1 MTLTEAK
8 VETAEH
14 IRSKM
19 VPCNICNS
27 DDYDVLF
34 PAGKA
39 QVHQIVK
46 CKNCGLIYSNPQ
58 TDNVGAV
65 EKNYLEFTNGTSD
78 AAFEEALK
86 DFTPEK
92 NQYLKKQFLQ
102 LKDYHK
108 IIDFVDKPDKGLFV
122 EIGSFAGTFLNEA
135 KKKGWKVLGIEP
147 LLLPAYYSEKIGVK
161 VIREYFDKAD
171 IPENSVDVI
180 VATHVIEHVSD
191 PSDFVGKAH
200 SLLTKGGKLIL
211 ETPTYDSFVFKLLK
225 HRERSVRCDGHIYFF
240 TKDSLSKLLEKEG
253 FKVLKHEK
261 VGRTLTLERL
271 FYNFGVMTGKKEF
284 FARAARKLKLDK
296 FVIRINAKDMQRI
309 YGEKI

>member
-1 MTLTEAK
+1 MLLTETK
-8 VETAEH
+8 PNTKTTLRE
-14 IRSKM
+14 KF

-27 DDYDVLF
+27 DDYTVLF

-39 QVHQIVK
+39 QVHRIVQ

-65 EKNYLEFTNGTSD
+65 EKSYEEFTKGNSD
-78 AAFEEALK
+78 AAYEEALK

-122 EIGSFAGTFLNEA
+122 EIGSFAGTFLLEA
-135 KKKGWKVLGIEP
+135 KKKGWQVLGIEP

-171 IPENSVDVI
+171 IPANSVDVI
-180 VATHVIEHVSD
+180 VATHVIEHVTD

-200 SLLTKGGKLIL
+200 NLLTKGGKLIL

-225 HRERSVRCDGHIYFF
+225 HRES
-240 TKDSLSKLLEKEG
+240 
-253 FKVLKHEK
+253 
-261 VGRTLTLERL
+261 TLR
-271 FYNFGVMTGKKEF
+271 
-284 FARAARKLKLDK
+284 
-296 FVIRINAKDMQRI
+296 
-309 YGEKI
+309 

>member
-1 MTLTEAK
+1 MVLTEEK
-8 VETAEH
+8 QGT
-14 IRSKM
+14 ILSKM
-19 VPCNICNS
+19 VSCNICNA
-27 DDYDVLF
+27 DDFDVMF

-39 QVHQIVK
+39 QIHRIVK

-58 TDNVGAV
+58 TDNVTSV
-65 EKNYLEFTNGTSD
+65 EKTYAKFANGNSND
-78 AAFEEALK
+78 AFEEALK

-102 LKDYHK
+102 LKDYNK
-108 IIDFVDKPDKGLFV
+108 IIDFVDKPNKGLFV

-135 KKKGWKVLGIEP
+135 KKRGWQVLGIEP

-161 VIREYFDKAD
+161 VITEYFDKAD
-171 IPENSVDVI
+171 IAQKSVDVV

-191 PSDFVGKAH
+191 PSDFVAKAH

-211 ETPTYDSFVFKLLK
+211 ETPTYDSFVFRLMR
-225 HRERSVRCDGHIYFF
+225 HRERSVRCNGHIFFF
-240 TKDSLSKLLEKEG
+240 TKNSLTRLLEKEG

-271 FYNFGVMTGKKEF
+271 FYNFGVMTGKREF
-284 FARAARKLKLDK
+284 FAKAAKKLKLDK
-296 FVIRINAKDMQRI
+296 FIIRINAKDMQRI